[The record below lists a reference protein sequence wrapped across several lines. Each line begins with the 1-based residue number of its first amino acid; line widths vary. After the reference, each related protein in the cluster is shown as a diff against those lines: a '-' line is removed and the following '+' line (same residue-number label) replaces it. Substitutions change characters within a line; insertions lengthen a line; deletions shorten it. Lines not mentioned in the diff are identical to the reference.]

1 MADDF
6 VHLHVHSEYSLLDGL
21 GRIKTLVKE
30 AAKLGQPAL
39 ALTDHG
45 VMHGAIEFFR
55 ACKDA
60 GVRPIIGIEAY
71 QTMWGRSMSGRD
83 PQLDRENYHLLL
95 LAKNM
100 TGYRNLLKIASH
112 SQIDGYYYK
121 PRVDHDFLAAHAEGL
136 IASTGCLGA
145 EVPQLLSQGKER
157 EAYERLGWYVDV
169 FGRENFFI
177 ELQEHS
183 IPELVQVNQIL
194 APWAG
199 KFGLNLVATN
209 DVHYVREQD
218 GGPHDVLLCV
228 QTGVTLDQ
236 SNRMRMSDGSYFLKS
251 RAQMEATFRSLIDLP
266 ASAFDHS
273 LRIAEMCEVDLEDPT
288 YHLPDLPI
296 PEGFTYETYLRHLTE
311 EGLQRLYG
319 ARASDAEV
327 QERKERE
334 LRIIHEMGFDV
345 YYLIVADLCN
355 FARSRNIWW
364 NVRGSGA
371 GSLVAYCIGVTGI
384 DPLKNNLIFER
395 FLNPGRITMPDFDLD
410 YPDDQRE
417 EMIRYTVEKYG
428 ESQVA
433 QIATF
438 NRMKA
443 KAAVRD
449 VGRAQGVELAKVD
462 YIAKLIP
469 GIPGKPVTI
478 QDCLT
483 EGHEFYSQELVD
495 LYTKEEWVKKLLDT
509 AMQLEGV
516 ARNAGV
522 HAAAVIVAD
531 RELTH
536 YTPLM
541 RGSKSTVTST
551 IAQYEFPILESIGL
565 LKVDFLGLSTLS
577 VMREA
582 ARLIKERHGIEYTL
596 ENIPYEGEPAKEAFI
611 LLSSGEVSGVFQVE
625 SAGMRRVLIDM
636 QPSTFEHIVAMISLY
651 RPGPLEYIPSFI
663 RRMHDE
669 EPVEYK
675 HPKLQTI
682 LSETYGICVSGEAL
696 ITEARTGHRYR
707 LAEIGQFEEFYV
719 QGVDENW
726 QPAVGRVTHW
736 IDSGEKPVYRVTL
749 RNGASVKTTEDHR
762 FLTEAGWLP
771 LRDLRPGDFVAA
783 LPHLFGPDTT
793 AQPMDRRRL
802 RVLAYLLADGSL
814 ASMASVDFVSTL
826 ARQLFLEE
834 VDAVRTLSC
843 RELMEAYGIDRQHF
857 YSKGRS
863 RPRISAQI
871 AAQLADALPLPETR
885 RRLGVSWEEVSEIEY
900 VGVEH
905 VYDLTVEGLHS
916 FVADN
921 IVVHN
926 CVYQEQIIQILS
938 HLAGYTPGDA
948 DLVRRAIGKKKAS
961 EIEKHKKIFVA
972 GCEKNGIDHET
983 AEAIYGDIE
992 FFARY
997 GFNKCLPGDA
1007 EVLDADSGRLVRIED
1022 LYTGKA
1028 QLARTVSC
1036 NISTLKLQPG
1046 AVRQVM
1052 DNGVKPVFRLTT
1064 ALGRTIKAT
1073 ANHPFYTFDGWRLLE
1088 ELEVGAQIATPRR
1101 IDVGG
1106 SIEWPDHEVIALG
1119 HLLAEGNLCHPHP
1132 VYFYSKDEAQ
1142 CEDYIRA
1149 AESFD
1154 NVTCSVALHKGVYSI
1169 YAKRTDATRP
1179 PGVFTWAAA
1188 LGLLDKQTA
1197 NKEMPAAAFQ
1207 LGARQLG
1214 LLISRM
1220 WEGDGHIN
1228 VEGRS
1233 LFYATASERLARQLQ
1248 HLLLRFGIISRLR
1261 TVNFPY
1267 RDGRIGH
1274 QLFVTGNEN
1283 LARFRDH
1290 IAVHFVS
1297 PARQDKLDRLCLETV
1312 EAMGTKDVVP
1322 VAMKSAV
1329 RAAKN
1334 RVGLTW
1340 TEINERCGVAQRDFY
1355 PTGAA
1360 GKHGFAR
1367 ATVQRLADF
1376 FEDAELAHAG
1386 YSDIYWDSVVSIE
1399 YVGEEQTYDLEVPG
1413 VHNFVANDILV
1424 HNSHA
1429 ADYAVITVQTAYLKA
1444 HYPVEYMAAQLLVER
1459 DKTEKVSNFVS
1470 ECRRMGIDV
1479 LPPDVNYSGLDF
1491 EIQQR
1496 PADMPPQIQR
1506 DPGIGYRFPV
1516 PEGSAIRF
1524 GMAAV
1529 KNVGEGP
1536 VQVIIDARK
1545 EGGPFKSLED
1555 FCDRVDLRQVNKRA
1569 LECLIKVGALDRFG
1583 KRSQLLAVLD
1593 QMVGASASVH
1603 DARDSGQLSIF
1614 DMLGGGQERHVSPI
1628 KLPNIEEV
1636 KGREKLQWEKELL
1649 GVYSISHPLQQMN
1662 IDFTRITTCSCAELD
1677 ESYDGKGVTLA
1688 GVITNIRTI
1697 NTKKGDQM
1705 AFVQLEDLQGSCEVV
1720 FFPKAYIE
1728 CKEKLVVDAVV
1739 IVKGKAQTR
1748 ENQTTLLADLVQTY
1762 VENYIGVGDE
1772 TPAMQTPL
1780 FNGAANGVGPVMA
1793 SNSMVVENDF
1803 DDSLEP
1809 WRNDELNP
1817 FRTEMPDW
1825 MQDGSTP
1832 PPLSVEPIQS
1842 SLVAG
1847 APAIDSDDENGMDE
1861 EATSEEEG
1869 DLASQPI
1876 AATVMATAASAAVVA
1891 GSVAE
1896 ESPPYTPDQASS
1908 PDLLAPVESPH
1919 TPLSSLPDA
1928 PEEPRRTARRLLIN
1942 FRRTGNIERDKYR
1955 LKAIYELVREPK
1967 GRDAFAIRLLDN
1979 GGAVELTF
1987 PNEGCTISEKLTTE
2001 LQKNFRVEYEIAEEN
2016 PASPG

>member
-21 GRIKTLVKE
+21 GRIKALVKE
-30 AAKLGQPAL
+30 AVKLGQPAL

-60 GVRPIIGIEAY
+60 GVKPIIGVEAY
-71 QTMWGRSMSGRD
+71 ETVWGRPMSGRD

-121 PRVDHDFLAAHAEGL
+121 PRVDHDFLAAHAEGI

-169 FGRENFFI
+169 FGKENFFI

-183 IPELVQVNQIL
+183 IPELVRVNKIL
-194 APWAG
+194 VPWAE

-236 SNRMRMSDGSYFLKS
+236 PNRMRMSDGSYFLKS
-251 RAQMEATFRSLIDLP
+251 RAQMEATFRPFIDLP

-273 LRIAEMCEVDLEDPT
+273 LRIAEMCDIDLEDPT

-319 ARASDAEV
+319 ARAVDADV

-371 GSLVAYCIGVTGI
+371 GSLVAYCIGITGI

-395 FLNPGRITMPDFDLD
+395 FLNPGRVTMPDFDLD

-417 EMIRYTVEKYG
+417 EMIRYTVERYG

-449 VGRAQGVELAKVD
+449 VGRAQGIELSKVD

-495 LYTKEEWVKKLLDT
+495 LYAKEEWVKKLLDT

-516 ARNAGV
+516 ARNAGI

-536 YTPLM
+536 YTPIM

-596 ENIPYEGEPAKEAFI
+596 ANIPYEGEAAREAFT

-625 SAGMRRVLIDM
+625 SAGMRRMLM
-636 QPSTFEHIVAMISLY
+636 EMKPSAFEHIVAAISLY
-651 RPGPLEYIPSFI
+651 RPGPMEYIPQYI
-663 RRMHDE
+663 RRMHGQ
-669 EPVEYK
+669 EPVEFK
-675 HPKLQTI
+675 H
-682 LSETYGICVSGEAL
+682 
-696 ITEARTGHRYR
+696 
-707 LAEIGQFEEFYV
+707 
-719 QGVDENW
+719 
-726 QPAVGRVTHW
+726 
-736 IDSGEKPVYRVTL
+736 EK
-749 RNGASVKTTEDHR
+749 
-762 FLTEAGWLP
+762 
-771 LRDLRPGDFVAA
+771 LRPI
-783 LPHLFGPDTT
+783 
-793 AQPMDRRRL
+793 
-802 RVLAYLLADGSL
+802 
-814 ASMASVDFVSTL
+814 
-826 ARQLFLEE
+826 LEE
-834 VDAVRTLSC
+834 TFA
-843 RELMEAYGIDRQHF
+843 I
-857 YSKGRS
+857 
-863 RPRISAQI
+863 I
-871 AAQLADALPLPETR
+871 
-885 RRLGVSWEEVSEIEY
+885 
-900 VGVEH
+900 
-905 VYDLTVEGLHS
+905 
-916 FVADN
+916 
-921 IVVHN
+921 
-926 CVYQEQIIQILS
+926 VYQEQIIQALS
-938 HLAGYTPGDA
+938 ALAGYTPGEA

-972 GCEKNGIDHET
+972 GCEKNGIDPEVA
-983 AEAIYGDIE
+983 AEIYADIE

-997 GFNKCLPGDA
+997 GFNK
-1007 EVLDADSGRLVRIED
+1007 
-1022 LYTGKA
+1022 
-1028 QLARTVSC
+1028 
-1036 NISTLKLQPG
+1036 
-1046 AVRQVM
+1046 
-1052 DNGVKPVFRLTT
+1052 
-1064 ALGRTIKAT
+1064 
-1073 ANHPFYTFDGWRLLE
+1073 
-1088 ELEVGAQIATPRR
+1088 
-1101 IDVGG
+1101 
-1106 SIEWPDHEVIALG
+1106 
-1119 HLLAEGNLCHPHP
+1119 
-1132 VYFYSKDEAQ
+1132 
-1142 CEDYIRA
+1142 
-1149 AESFD
+1149 
-1154 NVTCSVALHKGVYSI
+1154 
-1169 YAKRTDATRP
+1169 
-1179 PGVFTWAAA
+1179 
-1188 LGLLDKQTA
+1188 
-1197 NKEMPAAAFQ
+1197 
-1207 LGARQLG
+1207 
-1214 LLISRM
+1214 
-1220 WEGDGHIN
+1220 
-1228 VEGRS
+1228 
-1233 LFYATASERLARQLQ
+1233 
-1248 HLLLRFGIISRLR
+1248 
-1261 TVNFPY
+1261 
-1267 RDGRIGH
+1267 
-1274 QLFVTGNEN
+1274 
-1283 LARFRDH
+1283 
-1290 IAVHFVS
+1290 
-1297 PARQDKLDRLCLETV
+1297 
-1312 EAMGTKDVVP
+1312 
-1322 VAMKSAV
+1322 
-1329 RAAKN
+1329 
-1334 RVGLTW
+1334 
-1340 TEINERCGVAQRDFY
+1340 
-1355 PTGAA
+1355 
-1360 GKHGFAR
+1360 
-1367 ATVQRLADF
+1367 
-1376 FEDAELAHAG
+1376 
-1386 YSDIYWDSVVSIE
+1386 
-1399 YVGEEQTYDLEVPG
+1399 
-1413 VHNFVANDILV
+1413 
-1424 HNSHA
+1424 SHA

-1459 DKTEKVSNFVS
+1459 DKTEKVVNFVS

-1496 PADMPPQIQR
+1496 PPDTPPQAQR
-1506 DPGIGYRFPV
+1506 DPSIGYRFPV

-1569 LECLIKVGALDRFG
+1569 LECLIKVGAFDRFG
-1583 KRSQLLAVLD
+1583 KRSQILAVLD
-1593 QMVGASASVH
+1593 QMVAASASVH

-1614 DMLGGGQERHVSPI
+1614 DLMMGGGAPQASVSPI
-1628 KLPNIEEV
+1628 KLPDIEEV

-1649 GVYSISHPLQQMN
+1649 GVYSISHPLQQMG

-1688 GVITNIRTI
+1688 GVITNVRTI
-1697 NTKKGDQM
+1697 NTKKGDPM
-1705 AFVQLEDLQGSCEVV
+1705 AFVQLEDLQGGCEVV
-1720 FFPKAYIE
+1720 FFPKAYSE
-1728 CKEKLVVDAVV
+1728 YKEKLVVDAVV

-1748 ENQTTLLADLVQTY
+1748 EGQTTLLADIVQTH
-1762 VENYIGVGDE
+1762 VENYVGIGDDS
-1772 TPAMQTPL
+1772 PALQAPL
-1780 FNGAANGVGPVMA
+1780 LHSAMPTINGVALTDYGANGFQG
-1793 SNSMVVENDF
+1793 
-1803 DDSLEP
+1803 DDGWLGVDTNLSTLEEP
-1809 WRNDELNP
+1809 A
-1817 FRTEMPDW
+1817 W
-1825 MQDGSTP
+1825 MRDGSAP
-1832 PPLSVEPIQS
+1832 PPLGAEPLQAASPLLAASTPDDGDAEEDSPDAETPVGGDPPRVRAAQWERADGGVRAASPGASSVATPPASSPVAATMADAAEEEDEAEDFVGAGEPIADAPPPMNAAAQES
-1842 SLVAG
+1842 ADAGANPASPPSATAPPPVAQPVAPSVAPSAVAG
-1847 APAIDSDDENGMDE
+1847 AGG
-1861 EATSEEEG
+1861 ATS
-1869 DLASQPI
+1869 
-1876 AATVMATAASAAVVA
+1876 
-1891 GSVAE
+1891 
-1896 ESPPYTPDQASS
+1896 Y
-1908 PDLLAPVESPH
+1908 
-1919 TPLSSLPDA
+1919 PDA
-1928 PEEPRRTARRLLIN
+1928 ARIFTPEPPRRKVRRLVIN
-1942 FRRTGNIERDKYR
+1942 FRRSGDLARDKYR
-1955 LKAIYELVREPK
+1955 LKSIFEMVCEPK
-1967 GRDAFAIRLLDN
+1967 GRDEFVIRLLD
-1979 GGAVELTF
+1979 ASQIVELAF
-1987 PNEGCTISEKLTTE
+1987 PNDGCTISEKLTTE
-2001 LQKNFRVEYEIAEEN
+2001 LQKRFRVEYEIID
-2016 PASPG
+2016 

>member
-1 MADDF
+1 MAGNATMADDF

-21 GRIKTLVKE
+21 GRIKSLVKE
-30 AAKLGQPAL
+30 AVKLGQPAL

-55 ACKDA
+55 ACRDA
-60 GVRPIIGIEAY
+60 GVKPIIGVEAY
-71 QTMWGRSMSGRD
+71 ETAWGRPMSGRD

-95 LAKNM
+95 LAKNR
-100 TGYRNLLKIASH
+100 TGYRNLLQIASR
-112 SQIDGYYYK
+112 SQLDGYYYK
-121 PRVDHDFLAAHAEGL
+121 PRIDHDFLAAHAEGI

-169 FGRENFFI
+169 FGKENFFI

-183 IPELVQVNQIL
+183 IPELVKVNKIL
-194 APWAG
+194 VPWAE
-199 KFGLNLVATN
+199 KFGLNLVVTN

-236 SNRMRMSDGSYFLKS
+236 PNRMRMSDGSYFLKS
-251 RAQMEATFRSLIDLP
+251 RAQMEATFRPFIDLP

-273 LRIAEMCEVDLEDPT
+273 LRIAEMCEVDLEDGS

-311 EGLQRLYG
+311 DGLQRLYG
-319 ARASDAEV
+319 ARANDPDV

-334 LRIIHEMGFDV
+334 LRTIHQMGFDV

-371 GSLVAYCIGVTGI
+371 GSLVAYCIGITGI

-395 FLNPGRITMPDFDLD
+395 FLNPGRVTMPDFDLD
-410 YPDDQRE
+410 FPDDQRE

-449 VGRAQGVELAKVD
+449 VGRAQGIELSKVD

-516 ARNAGV
+516 ARNAGI

-536 YTPLM
+536 YTPIM

-596 ENIPYEGEPAKEAFI
+596 ENIPYEGEVAEEAFK

-625 SAGMRRVLIDM
+625 SQGMRRVLIDM
-636 QPSTFEHIVAMISLY
+636 KPSTFEHIVAMISLY

-663 RRMHDE
+663 RRMHGE

-682 LSETYGICVSGEAL
+682 LSETYGICVSGEAW
-696 ITEARTGHRYR
+696 ITEARSGRRYR
-707 LAEIGQFEEFYV
+707 LAEIGQLDEFYV
-719 QGVDENW
+719 QGVDADW
-726 QPAVGRVTHW
+726 QPAIGRVTHW
-736 IDSGEKPVYRVTL
+736 IDSGEKPVYRITL
-749 RNGASVKTTEDHR
+749 RNGASVKVTEDHR
-762 FLTEAGWLP
+762 LLTEAGWLP
-771 LRDLRPGDFVAA
+771 LCKLRPGDFVAA
-783 LPHLFGPDTT
+783 PPHLFGPETT
-793 AQPMDRRRL
+793 AQPLDRRRL

-814 ASMASVDFVSTL
+814 ASMASVDFVSKDPVLLAEYQHALAAFDGVRPHFTAQVRGVTRIGASKQHGRANYHTPNLLLNWLRELGLKAPAGQRPGGLRSHEKFVPDFVFGLGKEDIAFFLASLWDCDGYVGHKLCHYKTVSPHLAVQVQTLLLRLGIQATIYQAHYAIGADKTTPRTGYQVTIYDTARFAALVQPYMASAKREVVCTQQSFSTL
-826 ARQLFLEE
+826 ARQPFLDE
-834 VDAVRTLSC
+834 VDAVRTLSY
-843 RELMEAYGIDRQHF
+843 RGLMEAYGVDRQHF
-857 YSKGRS
+857 YARGRR
-863 RPRISAQI
+863 RPRISTQI

-885 RRLGVSWEEVSEIEY
+885 KRLGVIWEEVASIEY

-921 IVVHN
+921 IIVHN

-938 HLAGYTPGDA
+938 NLAGYTPGEA

-972 GCEKNGIDHET
+972 GCEKNGIDPHI

-997 GFNKCLPGDA
+997 GFNK
-1007 EVLDADSGRLVRIED
+1007 
-1022 LYTGKA
+1022 
-1028 QLARTVSC
+1028 
-1036 NISTLKLQPG
+1036 
-1046 AVRQVM
+1046 
-1052 DNGVKPVFRLTT
+1052 
-1064 ALGRTIKAT
+1064 
-1073 ANHPFYTFDGWRLLE
+1073 
-1088 ELEVGAQIATPRR
+1088 
-1101 IDVGG
+1101 
-1106 SIEWPDHEVIALG
+1106 
-1119 HLLAEGNLCHPHP
+1119 
-1132 VYFYSKDEAQ
+1132 
-1142 CEDYIRA
+1142 
-1149 AESFD
+1149 
-1154 NVTCSVALHKGVYSI
+1154 
-1169 YAKRTDATRP
+1169 
-1179 PGVFTWAAA
+1179 
-1188 LGLLDKQTA
+1188 
-1197 NKEMPAAAFQ
+1197 
-1207 LGARQLG
+1207 
-1214 LLISRM
+1214 
-1220 WEGDGHIN
+1220 
-1228 VEGRS
+1228 
-1233 LFYATASERLARQLQ
+1233 
-1248 HLLLRFGIISRLR
+1248 
-1261 TVNFPY
+1261 
-1267 RDGRIGH
+1267 
-1274 QLFVTGNEN
+1274 
-1283 LARFRDH
+1283 
-1290 IAVHFVS
+1290 
-1297 PARQDKLDRLCLETV
+1297 
-1312 EAMGTKDVVP
+1312 
-1322 VAMKSAV
+1322 
-1329 RAAKN
+1329 
-1334 RVGLTW
+1334 
-1340 TEINERCGVAQRDFY
+1340 
-1355 PTGAA
+1355 
-1360 GKHGFAR
+1360 
-1367 ATVQRLADF
+1367 
-1376 FEDAELAHAG
+1376 
-1386 YSDIYWDSVVSIE
+1386 
-1399 YVGEEQTYDLEVPG
+1399 
-1413 VHNFVANDILV
+1413 
-1424 HNSHA
+1424 SHA

-1459 DKTEKVSNFVS
+1459 DKTEKVVNFVS

-1496 PADMPPQIQR
+1496 PPDMPPQTQR
-1506 DPGIGYRFPV
+1506 DPSIGYRFPV

-1536 VQVIIDARK
+1536 VRVIIDARNA
-1545 EGGPFKSLED
+1545 GGPFKSLED

-1593 QMVGASASVH
+1593 QMVAASASVH

-1614 DMLGGGQERHVSPI
+1614 DLMMGGGAPQASVSPI
-1628 KLPNIEEV
+1628 RLPDLEEV

-1662 IDFTRITTCSCAELD
+1662 IDFKRVTTCSCAELD

-1705 AFVQLEDLQGSCEVV
+1705 AFVQLEDLQGGCEVV
-1720 FFPKAYIE
+1720 FFPKAYADY
-1728 CKEKLVVDAVV
+1728 KDKLAVDAVV

-1748 ENQTTLLADLVQTY
+1748 ENQTTLLADIVQTH
-1762 VENYIGVGDE
+1762 VENYIGLDND
-1772 TPAMQTPL
+1772 TPALQAPL
-1780 FNGAANGVGPVMA
+1780 LTGAVPTINGAPLPDDGANGFHGDDDAWIGAESNMPPLEEPAWLRADAWVGAEPGLTA
-1793 SNSMVVENDF
+1793 PILAAAPLPDENDGEE
-1803 DDSLEP
+1803 DAPLDMDPPASLTLREVAEVASPYAAASLPAAMLQPTDSPVANGSHELTPQPEDKP
-1809 WRNDELNP
+1809 ARLPDEEL
-1817 FRTEMPDW
+1817 T
-1825 MQDGSTP
+1825 STP
-1832 PPLSVEPIQS
+1832 EPPL
-1842 SLVAG
+1842 
-1847 APAIDSDDENGMDE
+1847 
-1861 EATSEEEG
+1861 
-1869 DLASQPI
+1869 
-1876 AATVMATAASAAVVA
+1876 
-1891 GSVAE
+1891 
-1896 ESPPYTPDQASS
+1896 
-1908 PDLLAPVESPH
+1908 
-1919 TPLSSLPDA
+1919 
-1928 PEEPRRTARRLLIN
+1928 RRKARRLIIN
-1942 FRRTGNIERDKYR
+1942 FRRSGDLERDKYR
-1955 LKAIYELVREPK
+1955 LKSIYEMVCEPK
-1967 GRDAFAIRLLDN
+1967 GRDDFVIRLLDASN
-1979 GGAVELTF
+1979 IVELAF
-1987 PNEGCTISEKLTTE
+1987 PNDGCTITEKLTTE
-2001 LQKNFRVEYEIAEEN
+2001 LPKRFRVECEII
-2016 PASPG
+2016 G